1 MGPLHSAQGSGR
13 FENWK
18 ICVTRQQLTYPY
30 TYPYTFFKCL
40 LHSFAHTMPIAGSPS
55 GLGSLNFVRTT
66 CVPHTDSPHQPVRA
80 VLTKVLTEFES
91 FLPVSFFIK
100 STLSSQVNIQK
111 AYWVKKN
118 KKTIEIR
125 SRVPLSQT
133 CSAIEPSMMNENLPI
148 YATKI
153 TFKDILTNLN
163 NLLKFW
169 ANPKVTSFHQN
180 LYLRTTDV
188 EVFAKSVVLNFIF
201 YELLNQMWN
210 NIKHKFLLHQ
220 LQ

>member
-1 MGPLHSAQGSGR
+1 MHNGQPLHQEGALITWTVLMGPLHSAQGSGR

-111 AYWVKKN
+111 AYWVKKT
-118 KKTIEIR
+118 KK
-125 SRVPLSQT
+125 Q
-133 CSAIEPSMMNENLPI
+133 
-148 YATKI
+148 
-153 TFKDILTNLN
+153 
-163 NLLKFW
+163 LKLGPECPFL
-169 ANPKVTSFHQN
+169 K
-180 LYLRTTDV
+180 L
-188 EVFAKSVVLNFIF
+188 VL
-201 YELLNQMWN
+201 LLNHPWWTRIFPYMLP
-210 NIKHKFLLHQ
+210 K
-220 LQ
+220 